1 MLTMEPLPVEALLAD
16 YPGPMR
22 EIAEWLRGVVARA
35 VATLSR
41 DERGLLAMSRAED
54 GHP

>member
-41 DERGLLAMSRAED
+41 DERVLLAMSRAED